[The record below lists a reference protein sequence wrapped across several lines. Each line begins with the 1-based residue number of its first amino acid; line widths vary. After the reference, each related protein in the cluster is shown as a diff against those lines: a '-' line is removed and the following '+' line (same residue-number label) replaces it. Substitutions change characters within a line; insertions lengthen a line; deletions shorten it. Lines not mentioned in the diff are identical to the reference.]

1 MSPLTRRQLL
11 ALGAAGAGAAAVG
24 GAGLWWSGGGEALG
38 GGREL
43 LQPEILSSRNG
54 VLDLALEAAPAQV
67 RIGAREAHVQ
77 AFNGSL
83 PGPTLRVRP
92 GDTLRVAMSNGLEA
106 PTNLHVHGLHVS
118 PEGHGDNPFVSI
130 DPGESFDYEFV
141 LPEDHPPGT
150 YWYHPHHHGHV
161 ADQLAAGLY
170 GAIVVEDP
178 DSVPVARERVLVISD
193 ITLDG
198 SGDLAEVSPPQRMMG
213 REGRTVLVNG
223 QVRPGATAAP
233 GERELWRV
241 VNACPSRYL
250 RLTLDGQTVRLL
262 GRDVGRLPAPREVT
276 EVVLAPGNR
285 VELLVDTREG
295 TSRLLAAPVDRGSMD
310 GMMDGMMGGA
320 MPGDGPGND
329 EPIEVLTLEVAGAR
343 AGNPGPVPAGPAPR
357 DLRGEPVAARRT
369 LDFAMGA
376 GMGMGGGMMGDG
388 MMGEGTTGDG
398 TTGGTRGPGSMMSFT
413 IDGERFDAERTDQRV
428 AVGTV
433 EEWTLTNSSPMD
445 HPMHLHVWPMQ
456 VVQDEDHD
464 VGAPLWLDVV
474 NIPAFGEVVVR
485 VAFDDFGGRSVYHCH
500 ILDHEDLGMMGTLEA
515 R

>member
-24 GAGLWWSGGGEALG
+24 GAGLWWTNGGGESLG

-43 LQPEILSSRNG
+43 VQPEVLSSRDG
-54 VLDLALEAAPAQV
+54 VLDVALEAAPAQV
-67 RIGAREAHVQ
+67 RVGAREANVQ

-92 GDTLRVAMSNGLEA
+92 GDTVQVAMTNGLEA

-118 PEGHGDNPFVSI
+118 PEDNGDNPFVRI
-130 DPGESFDYEFV
+130 EPGESFDYEYV
-141 LPEDHPPGT
+141 LPQDHPPGT

-178 DSVPVARERVLVISD
+178 DPAPVARERVLVVSD

-198 SGDLAEVSPPQRMMG
+198 SGNLAEVSPPQRMMG
-213 REGRTVLVNG
+213 REGETVLVNG
-223 QVRPGATAAP
+223 QVRPEATAAP

-250 RLTLDGQTVRLL
+250 RLTLDGQTVRLF
-262 GRDVGRLPAPREVT
+262 GRDLGRLPEPVELTEVT
-276 EVVLAPGNR
+276 LAPGNR

-295 TSRLLAAPVDRGSMD
+295 TSTLRAAPVERGSMD
-310 GMMDGMMGGA
+310 GMMGGMMDGA

-329 EPIEVLTLEVAGAR
+329 EPIDLLTLEVAGDR
-343 AGNPGPVPAGPAPR
+343 AADAGPVPAGPSLR
-357 DLRGEPVAARRT
+357 DLREEPVEARRT
-369 LDFAMGA
+369 LDFAMG
-376 GMGMGGGMMGDG
+376 GMGGMGGMMGS
-388 MMGEGTTGDG
+388 M
-398 TTGGTRGPGSMMSFT
+398 RGPGGMMSFT
-413 IDGERFDAERTDQRV
+413 IDGQEFDAERTDQQVR
-428 AVGTV
+428 VGTV

-456 VVQDEDHD
+456 VVADGGRD
-464 VGAPLWLDVV
+464 VAAPRWQDVV
-474 NIPAFGEVVVR
+474 NIPAFGEVTVR
-485 VAFDDFGGRSVYHCH
+485 VAFDDFGGRTVYHCH
-500 ILDHEDLGMMGTLEA
+500 ILDHEDLGMMGTVAA

>member
-1 MSPLTRRQLL
+1 M
-11 ALGAAGAGAAAVG
+11 G
-24 GAGLWWSGGGEALG
+24 GAGLWWTSGGGESFG

-43 LQPEILSSRNG
+43 VQPEVLSSRDG
-54 VLDLALEAAPAQV
+54 ALDLALEAAPARV
-67 RIGAREAHVQ
+67 RIGAREAKVQ

-92 GDTLRVAMSNGLEA
+92 GDTIRVAMTNGLEA

-130 DPGESFDYEFV
+130 APGESFDYEYV
-141 LPEDHPPGT
+141 LPDDHPPGT

-161 ADQLAAGLY
+161 ADQIAAGLY

-178 DSVPVARERVLVISD
+178 DPVPVARDRVLVVSD
-193 ITLDG
+193 ITLDA
-198 SGDLAEVSPPQRMMG
+198 SGNLAEVSPPEQMMG
-213 REGRTVLVNG
+213 REGETVLVNG
-223 QVRPGATAAP
+223 QVRPQATATP

-250 RLTLDGQTVRLL
+250 RLTLDGQTVRLS
-262 GRDVGRLPAPREVT
+262 GRDVGRLPAPRAVT
-276 EVVLAPGNR
+276 EVTLAPGNR

-295 TSRLLAAPVDRGSMD
+295 TSSLVAAPVDRGS
-310 GMMDGMMGGA
+310 MDGMMGGA

-329 EPIEVLTLEVAGAR
+329 EPIELLALEVAGDP
-343 AGNPGPVPAGPAPR
+343 AGAVGPVPPGPAPR

-369 LDFAMGA
+369 LDFAMGMDG
-376 GMGMGGGMMGDG
+376 GMMSGGMMGS
-388 MMGEGTTGDG
+388 
-398 TTGGTRGPGSMMSFT
+398 TRGPGSMTTFT
-413 IDGERFDAERTDQRV
+413 INGEPFDEDRTDQRV
-428 AVGTV
+428 APGTV

-456 VVQDEDHD
+456 VVADGDGD
-464 VGAPLWLDVV
+464 VDAPLWLDVV
-474 NIPAFGEVVVR
+474 DIPAFGEVVVR
-485 VAFDDFGGRSVYHCH
+485 VAFDDFTGRTVYHCH
-500 ILDHEDLGMMGTLEA
+500 ILDHEDLGMMGTVEV

>member
-24 GAGLWWSGGGEALG
+24 GAGLWWTSGGGEALG

-43 LQPEILSSRNG
+43 LQPEVLSSRNG

-67 RIGAREAHVQ
+67 RIGAREANVQ

-92 GDTLRVAMSNGLEA
+92 GDTLRVAMSNRLDA

-118 PEGHGDNPFVSI
+118 PEDNGDNPFVSI
-130 DPGESFDYEFV
+130 APGESFDYEYV
-141 LPEDHPPGT
+141 LPQDHPPGT
-150 YWYHPHHHGHV
+150 FWYHPHHHGHV

-170 GAIVVEDP
+170 GTIVVEDP
-178 DSVPVARERVLVISD
+178 EPVPVARERVLVISD
-193 ITLDG
+193 LTLDG
-198 SGDLAEVSPPQRMMG
+198 AGDLAEVSPPERMMG
-213 REGRTVLVNG
+213 REGQTVLVNG

-250 RLTLDGQTVRLL
+250 RLTLDGQDLRLS
-262 GRDVGRLPAPREVT
+262 GHDIGRLPEPVEVT
-276 EVVLAPGNR
+276 EVTLAPGNR

-295 TSRLLAAPVDRGSMD
+295 TSTLVAAPVDRGSMD
-310 GMMDGMMGGA
+310 GMMNGMMDGMMGG
-320 MPGDGPGND
+320 PGGGPGSG
-329 EPIEVLTLEVAGAR
+329 EPVDLLTLEVAGDP
-343 AGNPGPVPAGPAPR
+343 AGEAGPVPAGPSLR
-357 DLRGEPVAARRT
+357 DLRDEPVEARRT
-369 LDFAMGA
+369 LDFAMGM
-376 GMGMGGGMMGDG
+376 GMGMGGMM
-388 MMGEGTTGDG
+388 
-398 TTGGTRGPGSMMSFT
+398 GGTRGPGQMMSFT
-413 IDGERFDAERTDQRV
+413 IDGREFDAERTDQRV
-428 AVGTV
+428 RVGTV

-456 VVQDEDHD
+456 VVTDGGRD
-464 VGAPLWLDVV
+464 VSAPRWQDVV
-474 NIPAFGEVVVR
+474 NIPAFGEITVR
-485 VAFDDFGGRSVYHCH
+485 VAFDDFAGRTVFHCH